1 VTRDQDLFMDDK
13 TQTLQTKLRQLIFV
27 TSGIALLLTSVV
39 YFIFEFNTF
48 RQTEK
53 QHLTTLAKVIASNSS
68 APLAFDD
75 RQNATEI
82 LNALLAEGHIREA
95 CIYDLQG
102 RIFAKFPVNISD
114 SLFPRMFKDERVF
127 YSGSTLECF
136 EPVTQPDGMLGV
148 LYLQSD
154 LSIIYSRFMFFT
166 LIAFLVVAISIVIS
180 IIFSKRLQLA
190 ITRPILQLSESARLV
205 SSRGD
210 YSVRAQPSRIQEA
223 NVLTGAF
230 NQMLDRIDS
239 QNQDIMRFNQ
249 ELEHKINER
258 TKELAGSNLKL
269 QQQNELVGSILD
281 SSVDLIAVVD
291 SDLKYVIIN
300 KAAVKAYGKTSEE
313 LIGHSLTEVFPNLES
328 SEMIGNLQMVLQGRM
343 VHVEKYFSPILNG
356 YLDSFYIPLF
366 DKAGEVGRILIIA
379 HDITEIIS
387 SNEHLVELNAEL
399 KKSNEHL
406 EQFAYVASHDLQEPL
421 RKIQTFSEVVE
432 TEIDDKEFV
441 QKYMGK
447 IRVAAARMS
456 DLVKSILHYSRL
468 SNSQEDF
475 VPIDLNKVLET
486 SKTDLEILIESKEA
500 IFETGPL
507 PKING
512 LAPQMSQLFLNLLSN
527 SLKFCDVKPII
538 SVQAA
543 LLNRDD
549 AASRRFNFAEGCI
562 KLCFQDNG
570 IGFEQHYA
578 DKIFNIFLRLHD
590 PKKYPGTGIGL
601 ALCKKI
607 VEMHKGFIEVS
618 SSPGQGTTVFIYL
631 PGSLLIS

>member
-1 VTRDQDLFMDDK
+1 MDDK

-39 YFIFEFNTF
+39 YFMFEYNTF
-48 RQTEK
+48 RDTEK

-82 LNALLAEGHIREA
+82 LNALSAEGHIRRA
-95 CIYDLQG
+95 CIYNLQG
-102 RIFAKFPVNISD
+102 RIFAKFPADISD
-114 SLFPRMFKDERVF
+114 SLFPVMLKDEKVF
-127 YSGSTLECF
+127 YTGSNLECF
-136 EPVTQPDGMLGV
+136 EPVKQPDGILGV
-148 LYLQSD
+148 LYLRSD
-154 LSIIYSRFMFFT
+154 LSVIYSRFMYFT
-166 LIAFLVVAISIVIS
+166 FIAILVVMISIIIS

-190 ITRPILQLSESARLV
+190 ITRPILQLSESARVV
-205 SSRGD
+205 SSSGD
-210 YSVRAQPSRIQEA
+210 YSVRAQPSGIQEA
-223 NVLTGAF
+223 NVLTRTF

-239 QNQDIMRFNQ
+239 QNQDIIRFNQ

-258 TKELAGSNLKL
+258 TKELAGSNLEL

-291 SDLKYVIIN
+291 RDLKYVIIN
-300 KAAVKAYGKTSEE
+300 KAAMKAYGRTSEQ

-328 SEMIGNLQMVLQGRM
+328 SEMIGNLQTVLQGRM
-343 VHVEKYFSPILNG
+343 LHVEKYYSPILNG

-366 DKAGEVGRILIIA
+366 DKAGEVGRVLIIA
-379 HDITEIIS
+379 HDITEIIT

-421 RKIQTFSEVVE
+421 RKIQTFSEIVD

-447 IRVAAARMS
+447 IRMAASRMS
-456 DLVKSILHYSRL
+456 DLVQSILHYSRV
-468 SNSQEDF
+468 SDSRENF

-486 SKTDLEILIESKEA
+486 TKTDLEILIESKGA

-507 PKING
+507 PEING
-512 LAPQMSQLFLNLLSN
+512 LEPQMNQLFLNLISN
-527 SLKFCDVKPII
+527 SLKFCDTQPVI

-543 LLNRDD
+543 LLNPDD
-549 AASRRFNFAEGCI
+549 AASMKFNFAEGCI

-570 IGFEQHYA
+570 IGFEQQYA
-578 DKIFNIFLRLHD
+578 DKIFNIFQRLHD

-607 VEMHKGFIEVS
+607 VEMHKGFIEIS
-618 SSPGQGTTVFIYL
+618 SSPGKGTTVFIYL
-631 PGSLLIS
+631 PGSLLIA